1 MGKERRMK
9 VLFRVG
15 LTWLRVLAMEGSVF
29 SKFGVS
35 EVAGLLCL
43 GRGNGSDWR
52 GGEGACMRPKY
63 DEV

>member
-43 GRGNGSDWR
+43 G
-52 GGEGACMRPKY
+52 EG
-63 DEV
+63 